1 MLLAVDIGNSSIT
14 VGGFGAEAEP
24 VFTVRFASDA
34 HRSADEYAAALRGA
48 LAQYAIPLDAIT
60 DGAIASV
67 VPPLTVVLRGALEQL
82 GCARVLTV
90 GAGVKTGISIRTDA
104 PSEVGADIIANAA
117 AVATLT
123 DGAAI
128 ILDIGTATTVFALNQ
143 KKELIGGSILPGLR
157 SSLEGLRNATAQLPM
172 VALSS
177 KDALGKNTAECISGG
192 VLWGHAFAIDGFIER
207 FSALNGMENAVVF
220 ATGGPASLVLPL
232 CRAEIKEEPFLTLK
246 GLRVIYEKTRKVRV
260 SN

>member
-14 VGGFGAEAEP
+14 VGGFAAETEP
-24 VFTVRFASDA
+24 VFTVRFATDA

-48 LAQYAIPLDAIT
+48 LVQYAIPLETVT

-67 VPPLTVVLRGALEQL
+67 VPPLTVVLRSALEQV
-82 GCARVLTV
+82 GCKRVLIV

-117 AVATLT
+117 AVATLAE
-123 DGAAI
+123 GAAI
-128 ILDIGTATTVFALNQ
+128 LLDIGTATTVFALNNR
-143 KKELIGGSILPGLR
+143 KELIGGSILPGIR

-177 KDALGKNTAECISGG
+177 KEALGKNTAECISSG
-192 VLWGHAFAIDGFIER
+192 VLWGHAFAIDGFIEA
-207 FSALNGMENAVVF
+207 FSALDGMENAVVV
-220 ATGGPASLVLPL
+220 ATGGPASLVLPFS
-232 CRAEIKEEPFLTLK
+232 RAEIKQEPFLTLK
-246 GLRVIYEKTRKVRV
+246 GLRVIYEKTRKTKVC
-260 SN
+260 